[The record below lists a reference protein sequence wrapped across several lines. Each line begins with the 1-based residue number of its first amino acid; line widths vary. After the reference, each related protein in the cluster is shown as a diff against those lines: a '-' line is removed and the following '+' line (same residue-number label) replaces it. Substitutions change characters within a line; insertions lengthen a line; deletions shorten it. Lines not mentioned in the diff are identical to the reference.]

1 MIEVKNI
8 PKLRFPQFEGTW
20 KEKSIQE
27 LINDKSIIGHLDGNH
42 GALYPNSNE
51 FSDEGIPYITA
62 TDIVNNKINPN
73 NSKKLPINRALTFKK
88 GISKNGDLLFAHNAT
103 VGPVS
108 ILETDYDF
116 VILSTTLTY
125 YRLDCEK
132 LIPQYLLNFFQCK
145 YFVSQYSRVMS
156 QSTRNQVPIT
166 QQRKFKVYL
175 PKVPEQQKIADFL
188 TAVDKRIEL
197 LEKKMTLL
205 ETYKKGVMKKIF
217 NQEIRFKDDNGN
229 DFPDWVSGKIQD
241 ITLRISTGLN
251 PRKNFSLGNGDN
263 YYVTI
268 KNISNGK
275 IDFSTCEKIDDEALV
290 KIKNRS
296 DLSRD
301 DIIMSS
307 IGNIGESYLLTS
319 DPTNWNINESVFM
332 LRPNQ
337 ELIIPVFFYYILTN
351 DNANRYF
358 LGNMTGSSFKSIK
371 IGDLR
376 EMPVSIPS
384 LIEQKK
390 ISKFLKLIDNQ
401 IELLETQIDK
411 SRTWKKGLLQ
421 KMFV

>member
-1 MIEVKNI
+1 MSEVRTIPSLRFSSFINNWEKKYLKSISKVKGRIGFRGYTKSDLVEKGNGALVLGGKNI
-8 PKLRFPQFEGTW
+8 
-20 KEKSIQE
+20 
-27 LINDKSIIGHLDGNH
+27 
-42 GALYPNSNE
+42 
-51 FSDEGIPYITA
+51 SD
-62 TDIVNNKINPN
+62 
-73 NSKKLPINRALTFKK
+73 
-88 GISKNGDLLFAHNAT
+88 
-103 VGPVS
+103 
-108 ILETDYDF
+108 
-116 VILSTTLTY
+116 
-125 YRLDCEK
+125 YRLDLSERTF
-132 LIPQYLLNFFQCK
+132 LNWDKYHESPEIKIKTDDIILSQRGTLGDVAIIDREIGDSTINPSMVVLKEIIINPYFLFFQLCSERIQTTIK
-145 YFVSQYSRVMS
+145 RITTSTAVPMISQKQIGDFIINTPS
-156 QSTRNQVPIT
+156 
-166 QQRKFKVYL
+166 L
-175 PKVPEQQKIADFL
+175 PEQQKIADFL
-188 TAVDKRIEL
+188 AAVDKRIEL
-197 LEKKMTLL
+197 LEKKKTLL

-229 DFPDWVSGKIQD
+229 DFPDWVKKKIEE

-337 ELIIPVFFYYILTN
+337 ELINPVFFYYILTN
-351 DNANRYF
+351 NNANRYF

-376 EMPVSIPS
+376 EMPVSLPS
-384 LIEQKK
+384 LMEQKK
-390 ISKFLKLIDNQ
+390 ISKFLKSMDNQ

-411 SRTWKKGLLQ
+411 SKTWKKGLLQ